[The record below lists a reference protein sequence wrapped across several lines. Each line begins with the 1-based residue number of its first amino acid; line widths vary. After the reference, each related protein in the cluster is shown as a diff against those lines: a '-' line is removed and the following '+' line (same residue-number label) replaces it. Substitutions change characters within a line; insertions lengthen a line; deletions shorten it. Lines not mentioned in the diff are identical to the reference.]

1 MGKDTQQ
8 QCIISKCV
16 FNGHSI
22 KIKQNHISKVYICV
36 YRFEV
41 HFQVLYILGVISSW
55 MPELFLQ
62 IQLTQN
68 VQRLIAS
75 HALKDRILTI
85 LHILDTL
92 EISKAM
98 CNFRKF
104 NTNHERRFQH
114 KIQALQTLEQPQNI
128 PPRVNALCDYIYS
141 KIFSIKTYMY

>member
-1 MGKDTQQ
+1 MA
-8 QCIISKCV
+8 IPSKSSRIT
-16 FNGHSI
+16 FQKYI
-22 KIKQNHISKVYICV
+22 YICI
-36 YRFEV
+36 YCFKV
-41 HFQVLYILGVISSW
+41 HFQVLLGVISSW

-68 VQRLIAS
+68 VQRLIAL

-104 NTNHERRFQH
+104 NTKHETHFQH

-141 KIFSIKTYMY
+141 KIFSIKTYTY

>member
-1 MGKDTQQ
+1 MA
-8 QCIISKCV
+8 IPSKSSRIT
-16 FNGHSI
+16 FQ
-22 KIKQNHISKVYICV
+22 KYVYT
-36 YRFEV
+36 YRLEV
-41 HFQVLYILGVISSW
+41 HFQVLYILGVISSQ

-68 VQRLIAS
+68 VQRWIAL
-75 HALKDRILTI
+75 HALRDRILTI

-104 NTNHERRFQH
+104 NTNHERHYQH

-141 KIFSIKTYMY
+141 KIISIKTYTY